1 MAIRTWKA
9 ALSYRARRFAAAIP
23 GLAFNRYVLVAA
35 RVAALPSGAGAGLST
50 GIVPPAL
57 AVAAGL
63 ADAAAAAWRARQ
75 NAVCL
80 GVWRRDMLVGVTW
93 VSEQRFDED
102 EVFVR
107 FAPPQSAAWDTGM
120 TIAPEAR
127 GGRVFAA
134 LWAAT
139 RAWAEPKGV
148 RWSISRI
155 ADYNLASRRAHA
167 RLGAVEI
174 GRVSVVRFGNRQW
187 AGGAAPAFA
196 RLDSVRPVV
205 RLHVP
210 E

>member
-9 ALSYRARRFAAAIP
+9 ALSYRARRVVAALP
-23 GLAFNRYVLVAA
+23 GMSFDRYVLVAV
-35 RVAALPSGAGAGLST
+35 RVAALPPSVAAGLSM
-50 GIVPPAL
+50 GILPPAL

-63 ADAAAAAWRARQ
+63 AEAKAADWRARQ
-75 NAVCL
+75 GSACL
-80 GVWRRDMLVGVTW
+80 GVWRRDALVAVTW
-93 VSEQRFDED
+93 LTAGVFDED

-107 FAPPQSAAWDTGM
+107 FQPPPGAAWDTGM
-120 TIAPEAR
+120 TIAPAAR
-127 GGRVFAA
+127 GGRAFAA

-139 RAWAEPKGV
+139 RAWAEPLGL

-174 GRVSVVRFGNRQW
+174 GRVSVLRFGNRQW
-187 AGGAAPAFA
+187 AGGAVPRFA
-196 RLDSVRPVV
+196 RLDGARPVV
-205 RLHVP
+205 RLQVP